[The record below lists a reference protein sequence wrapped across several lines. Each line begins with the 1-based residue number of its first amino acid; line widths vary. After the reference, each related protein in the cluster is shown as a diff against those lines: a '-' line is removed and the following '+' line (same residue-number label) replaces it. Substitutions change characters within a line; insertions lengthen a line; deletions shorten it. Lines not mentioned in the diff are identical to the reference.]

1 MKTKLKMRK
10 MLSLF
15 ITLIMLGTMLPANFA
30 FAEMPNDPNEPNDP
44 DEMKSYIVV
53 TDSDGTFSDVF
64 CGYYRRRRHNRKRT
78 AGGKSSVNTSRS
90 GFRGGLLTLINQH
103 PEHTA
108 LTEKRLF

>member
-53 TDSDGTFSDVF
+53 TDSDGTFSDVVDIIDDDAITENELLAENLPLI
-64 CGYYRRRRHNRKRT
+64 RRE
-78 AGGKSSVNTSRS
+78 VV
-90 GFRGGLLTLINQH
+90 F
-103 PEHTA
+103 E
-108 LTEKRLF
+108 EVY